1 VPKTPVDYRKP
12 LKSRLQ
18 QSVNRLSI
26 PKKKEGGGTPTAIAN
41 MSASEVSGG
50 GDLGNT
56 SLILSTNV
64 NRASTPQ
71 PLNAHIVS
79 DSNHNNNNNSN
90 QNPSETTSGISSNTS
105 SGSSLNKK
113 VK

>member
-1 VPKTPVDYRKP
+1 M
-12 LKSRLQ
+12 
-18 QSVNRLSI
+18 

-41 MSASEVSGG
+41 MSASEASGGG

-56 SLILSTNV
+56 SLILSTHV

-71 PLNAHIVS
+71 PLHNGHLSVS
-79 DSNHNNNNNSN
+79 DSNHSNNN

-113 VK
+113 VTIDKFIFLVFIYVKQILI

>member
-1 VPKTPVDYRKP
+1 M
-12 LKSRLQ
+12 
-18 QSVNRLSI
+18 

-41 MSASEVSGG
+41 MSASEASG

-56 SLILSTNV
+56 SLILSTHV

-71 PLNAHIVS
+71 PLHNGHISVS
-79 DSNHNNNNNSN
+79 DSNHTNNTN

>member
-1 VPKTPVDYRKP
+1 M
-12 LKSRLQ
+12 
-18 QSVNRLSI
+18 

-41 MSASEVSGG
+41 MSASEASGG

-56 SLILSTNV
+56 SLILSTHV

-71 PLNAHIVS
+71 PLHNGHLIVS
-79 DSNHNNNNNSN
+79 DSNHSNNNN

-113 VK
+113 VTVDKFIFLVLIYVTQMLI